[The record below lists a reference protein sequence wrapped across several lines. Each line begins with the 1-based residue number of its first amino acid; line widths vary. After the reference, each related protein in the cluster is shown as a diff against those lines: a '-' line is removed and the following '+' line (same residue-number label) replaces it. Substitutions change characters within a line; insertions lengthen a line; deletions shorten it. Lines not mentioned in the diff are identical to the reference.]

1 MKKSLI
7 IIGIILLVTLVTIGI
22 FLLTFNLGDNLIVNL
37 ANLISN
43 EVSKGN
49 KANSDPEYANKM
61 KAYME
66 EKYSKTFEIVYTDFS
81 EGGFSRNGT
90 KYSYT

>member
-1 MKKSLI
+1 MKKALI
-7 IIGIILLVTLVTIGI
+7 IIGIIVVVIVVSAGI
-22 FLLTFNLGDNLIVNL
+22 FLLIVNF
-37 ANLISN
+37 ISN
-43 EVSKGN
+43 ELSNAN
-49 KANSDPEYANKM
+49 KANTDPEYANKM

-81 EGGFSRNGT
+81 KGAFSRSGT